1 MKSAYY
7 VVEFLV
13 LVEVI
18 LRGGEALSMNYYGM
32 SCPFVEPIV
41 RIVVNQAL
49 HKDPTLAAGLLRL
62 HFHDCFVQG
71 CDASVLLDSTSGNT
85 AEKDSPV
92 NLSLRGYEV
101 IDQAKKFLEMQCRG
115 IVSCADIVALAAR
128 DAVSWV
134 SDLRFHLLKLYF
146 EELQCFSKKNT
157 ILLKTWQ
164 NCLHLILFDEYFEA
178 GGPYYDIVKGR
189 KDGTRSKQEDTFTS
203 LPAPTLNTTGLINV
217 FSQHGFT
224 VWELVAL
231 SGGHTLGVARCSSFK
246 SRLSSFDSTHDVDP
260 SMDPTFAKTLLS
272 TCSAG
277 DSATQP
283 FDATTNSFDNLY
295 FSALQK
301 GDGVLFSDQ
310 TLYVSPQTQQIV
322 NFFAMNQAIFFFNF
336 QQGMMKMGSL
346 DVKEGSQGEVRANC
360 RKIN

>member
-49 HKDPTLAAGLLRL
+49 QKDPTLAAGLLRL

-71 CDASVLLDSTSGNT
+71 CDASVLLDSTSGKQQRRT
-85 AEKDSPV
+85 RLFLGRRSI
-92 NLSLRGYEV
+92 LRYRQG
-101 IDQAKKFLEMQCRG
+101 A
-115 IVSCADIVALAAR
+115 
-128 DAVSWV
+128 
-134 SDLRFHLLKLYF
+134 
-146 EELQCFSKKNT
+146 
-157 ILLKTWQ
+157 
-164 NCLHLILFDEYFEA
+164 
-178 GGPYYDIVKGR
+178 

-231 SGGHTLGVARCSSFK
+231 SDHNSTKLSLFLFYLFKGHTLGVARCSSFK

-260 SMDPTFAKTLLS
+260 SMDPTFAKTLSS

-277 DSATQP
+277 DSAVQP

-346 DVKEGSQGEVRANC
+346 DVKEGVMEKLGRIAARSIDAIASLFCTSACFVLLRNLKVCDQYVILLVLC
-360 RKIN
+360 

>member
-49 HKDPTLAAGLLRL
+49 QKDPTLAAGLLRL

-101 IDQAKKFLEMQCRG
+101 IDQAKQFLEMQCPG

-128 DAVSWV
+128 DAVFW
-134 SDLRFHLLKLYF
+134 
-146 EELQCFSKKNT
+146 
-157 ILLKTWQ
+157 
-164 NCLHLILFDEYFEA
+164 A

-260 SMDPTFAKTLLS
+260 SMDPTFAKTLSS

>member
-101 IDQAKKFLEMQCRG
+101 IDQAKKFLEMQCPG

-128 DAVSWV
+128 DAVFW
-134 SDLRFHLLKLYF
+134 
-146 EELQCFSKKNT
+146 
-157 ILLKTWQ
+157 
-164 NCLHLILFDEYFEA
+164 A

-260 SMDPTFAKTLLS
+260 SMDPTFAKTLLN

-277 DSATQP
+277 DSAAQP